1 MEVIKVDRKIGFFLV
16 GVIIIVVSMLL
27 NLVLLPLI
35 IDRRISDLDYLRK
48 DIELEIETLQ
58 SNLEKRNTI
67 KLQSLILR
75 TELDVLLSNSKD
87 SPELLSERQ
96 NELLELENL
105 ALFELAKNVLTD
117 SDLQE
122 QEQKWG
128 SMDYDQLQA
137 EQTIMIKK
145 LDTLILLYQEQMIAN
160 EQELTNELNKK
171 QLLIFLAPSVLIIGT
186 IITQYSKYLGKK
198 ESSKIRSVEEN
209 L

>member
-1 MEVIKVDRKIGFFLV
+1 
-16 GVIIIVVSMLL
+16 MLL

-105 ALFELAKNVLTD
+105 AQFELAKNVLTD

>member
-1 MEVIKVDRKIGFFLV
+1 VIKVDRKIGFFLV

-105 ALFELAKNVLTD
+105 AQFELAKNVLTD

>member
-1 MEVIKVDRKIGFFLV
+1 VIKVDRKIGFFLV

>member
-1 MEVIKVDRKIGFFLV
+1 MIKVDRKIGFFLV

-105 ALFELAKNVLTD
+105 AQFELAKNVLTD

>member
-1 MEVIKVDRKIGFFLV
+1 MIKVDRKIGFFLV